1 MIEWTNPEA
10 TPKSKQPS
18 DPKHILD
25 FNPNHLVESTTD
37 CVNIDTDSDAKETYY
52 RDLAP
57 ALFNGIE

>member
-10 TPKSKQPS
+10 TPESKQPS
-18 DPKHILD
+18 DTKHILD
-25 FNPNHLVESTTD
+25 FNPNHLVESTAD

-57 ALFNGIE
+57 VLFNGIE